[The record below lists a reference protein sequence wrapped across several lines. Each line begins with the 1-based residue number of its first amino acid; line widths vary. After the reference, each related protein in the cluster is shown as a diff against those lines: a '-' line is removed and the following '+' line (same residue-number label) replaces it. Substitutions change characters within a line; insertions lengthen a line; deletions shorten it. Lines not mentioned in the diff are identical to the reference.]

1 MRNLNEKC
9 AVIAISNAQDFD
21 VARLAYLGLWSMQHR
36 GQDSSG
42 IASHDGIKLHLHK
55 KTGLVSQVYND
66 ASLGSLKGKVA
77 IGHNRYATAGGNSP
91 LLNQPYENEGLGFAF
106 AHNGNLPFTE
116 KLEKYA
122 DDNQLFNPG
131 LNDSGLMALV
141 LSNELKKSGSIEAAV
156 RACWP
161 LFTGAFSCVGL
172 YKDKAFAFRDQHGI
186 RPLSLGKSDQGYV
199 VASESVALEIIG
211 ADLVRD
217 VNPGELVI
225 IQENKLESVQIT
237 EGNLRI
243 DAFEFVYL
251 ARPDS
256 VIAGRSVYSA
266 RYRAGEAL
274 AKLAPVKAD
283 VVFGVPDSGMSAAA
297 GFAKTS
303 GISHEPGLLKNRY
316 IGRTFIEP
324 EKIRKDTVQLKF
336 NVIKDVVADKNI
348 VLIDDSLVRGNTL
361 NFVIKQLKK
370 YGAKSVHVRIA
381 SPPVKFPDFY
391 GIDTPNGQD
400 LIANEYNESQIGDV
414 IRADSLAFLPIQEL
428 VRSIGLTRSQLNLS
442 SFDGN
447 YPIAVPHSSITS

>member
-55 KTGLVSQVYND
+55 KDGLVSQVYDD
-66 ASLGSLKGKVA
+66 ASLGGLKGKVA
-77 IGHNRYATAGGNSP
+77 IGHNRYATAGGHSP
-91 LLNQPYENEGLGFAF
+91 LLNQPYENDGLGFAF
-106 AHNGNLPFTE
+106 AHNGNLPYTDKLKHYALENELFTSE
-116 KLEKYA
+116 
-122 DDNQLFNPG
+122 
-131 LNDSGLMALV
+131 LNDSGLMALA
-141 LSNELKKSGSIEAAV
+141 LSNELKKTGSIEEAV

-172 YKDKAFAFRDQHGI
+172 YKDKAFAFRDSHGI
-186 RPLSLGKSDQGYV
+186 RPLSIGKSDQGYV
-199 VASESVALEIIG
+199 IASETVALEIIG
-211 ADLVRD
+211 AELVRD

-225 IQENKLESVQIT
+225 IKEDKLESVQIAD
-237 EGNLRI
+237 GKLHV

-256 VIAGRSVYSA
+256 MIAGQSVYSA

-274 AKLAPVKAD
+274 AKLAPVEAD

-297 GFAKTS
+297 GFAKAS
-303 GISHEPGLLKNRY
+303 GIPHEPGLLKNRY

-336 NVIKDVVADKNI
+336 NVIKDVVADKDI

-361 NFVIKQLKK
+361 KFVIKQLKK
-370 YGAKSVHVRIA
+370 YGAKKVHVRIA

-391 GIDTPNGQD
+391 GIDTPNGLD
-400 LIANEYNESQIGDV
+400 LIANEYEEAQIAEI
-414 IRADSLAFLPIQEL
+414 IRADSLAYLPLKEL
-428 VRSIGLTRSQLNLS
+428 VKSINLPKSQLNLS
-442 SFDGN
+442 SFDGV
-447 YPIAVPHSSITS
+447 YPIDVPFDR